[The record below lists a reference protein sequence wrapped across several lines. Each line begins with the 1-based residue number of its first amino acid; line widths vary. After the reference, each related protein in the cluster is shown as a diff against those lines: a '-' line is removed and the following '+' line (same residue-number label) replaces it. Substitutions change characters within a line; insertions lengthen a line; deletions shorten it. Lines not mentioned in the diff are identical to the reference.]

1 MSNRVLYEIKY
12 KAKSKKDKALKTT
25 VLYADSAEDLKS
37 CFFEIYGSSFWIHD
51 FYEVE
56 YE

>member
-12 KAKSKKDKALKTT
+12 KTKSKKDKALKTT